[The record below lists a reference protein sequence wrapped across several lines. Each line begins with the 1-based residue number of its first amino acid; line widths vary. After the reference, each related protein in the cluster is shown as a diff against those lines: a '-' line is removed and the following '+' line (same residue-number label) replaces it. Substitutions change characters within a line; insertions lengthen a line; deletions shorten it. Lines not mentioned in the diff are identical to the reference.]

1 MRSSVGSRVLRLRR
15 APGLRSSIS
24 LASCAAAAL
33 ALSACGSSGSSN
45 KSTSSSSGSA
55 ATGLPST
62 INIGVLT
69 TLSDSVAGMGGVTC
83 TDETNAV
90 KLAAATANKEGFFGK
105 GHTVSVTSVDD
116 QATQQGAV
124 TGLQS
129 LARAGVTAFD
139 GPCLETSAEAVV
151 ARANAAHV
159 VEILSQPAP
168 PQLVNYSYVFRGT
181 TPQNNYAWETA
192 AALKMLGIKTVAI
205 VRNSDQ
211 QDTIDVYNH
220 GWVPE
225 FQKVGIK
232 VLGDF
237 TVPVGQVDISP
248 IVAKIQALHPQAVGI
263 DILGVGEGTYLSQ
276 LRSAGVNQLAFGQQ
290 VMGYPFVTSLPAAKK
305 GGGLLWASNYDTAV
319 TAPTVKQ
326 FTAAYQAAY
335 HIAPDAGAAESY
347 DGTWR
352 LMTAIKSANSASAS
366 AIQAALAAQ
375 TTGTGVAGN
384 LTYVKGG
391 HEVAGGGYVVRQLNG
406 IKSVMSVPGVAPLPP
421 Q

>member
-1 MRSSVGSRVLRLRR
+1 
-15 APGLRSSIS
+15 
-24 LASCAAAAL
+24 
-33 ALSACGSSGSSN
+33 
-45 KSTSSSSGSA
+45 
-55 ATGLPST
+55 
-62 INIGVLT
+62 
-69 TLSDSVAGMGGVTC
+69 MGGVTC

-105 GHTVSVTSVDD
+105 GHTVSVTSADD

-129 LARAGVTAFD
+129 LTRAGVTAFD

-225 FQKVGIK
+225 FQKLGIK

-391 HEVAGGGYVVRQLNG
+391 HEVTGGGYVVRQLNG
-406 IKSVMSVPGVAPLPP
+406 IKSVMSIPGVAPLPP